1 MATTAIQTRAGEF
14 REALENRVLVADGA
28 MGTALYSKGVFI
40 NRCYDELNLSLPA
53 LVRDVHQEYAKAGAE
68 ILETNT
74 FGANRKRLAA
84 FGFAEKVRVINQAGV
99 RIARE
104 AARDL
109 AFVAGAIGPLGIRLE
124 PLGSTSFAE
133 ARDIFREQ
141 ADALIEAG
149 VDLLV
154 LETFRDVNELREA
167 IFAAREAAGPDV
179 VIMTQVSIEDD
190 GTLRDGT
197 STEDFTRWLDEWPVD
212 VIGLNCS
219 SGPKVMLETIEK
231 MVRFTKK
238 PLSAMPNAGLPAT
251 VEGRNLYLCS
261 PEYMAQYARRFLLA
275 GVKIVGG
282 CCGTTPEHIK
292 QIKGEARSLQHVQR
306 AQAGVIDEPQA
317 RPRGMEKV
325 PVAAK
330 SQLGAKLAAGT
341 FVAFVEILPPRGV
354 DASKE
359 VEGAKLCKAAGI
371 DCINVPDGPRA
382 SARMSAQVT
391 CQLIQQRAGIE
402 AVLHFCCRDRNILSI
417 QSELLGANAVG
428 VRNLICIT
436 GDPPRMGTY
445 PDASAVFDVDAIG
458 LANIVNNLNHGLDL
472 GGNPIG
478 SQTGLLIGVG
488 ANPGAL
494 NLDEELRRFDW
505 KVKAGAEY
513 IVTQP
518 VFDLDQLEA
527 FLKRTEQYKLPLIA
541 GIWPLTSYRNAEF
554 MVNEL
559 RVPVPQPFMDRMRS
573 AESVEAARAEGI
585 AIAREMVERVRPLT
599 AGVQL
604 SAPFGRYQ
612 MAIDVAE
619 AIGSRE

>member
-1 MATTAIQTRAGEF
+1 MR
-14 REALENRVLVADGA
+14 L
-28 MGTALYSKGVFI
+28 I
-40 NRCYDELNLSLPA
+40 N
-53 LVRDVHQEYAKAGAE
+53 H
-68 ILETNT
+68 
-74 FGANRKRLAA
+74 
-84 FGFAEKVRVINQAGV
+84 AGV

-104 AARDL
+104 AAREQ
-109 AFVAGAIGPLGIRLE
+109 AFVAGAVGPLGIRLE
-124 PLGSTSFAE
+124 PLGPTSFEE
-133 ARDIFREQ
+133 ARAIFREQ
-141 ADALIEAG
+141 IEALVEAG

-154 LETFRDVNELREA
+154 LETFRDSNEIREA
-167 IFAAREAAGPDV
+167 IFAAREAAGSD
-179 VIMTQVSIEDD
+179 ITLIAQLSIEDD

-197 STEDFTRWLDEWPVD
+197 STEVFTRRLDEWPVD
-212 VIGLNCS
+212 VVGLNCS
-219 SGPKVMLETIEK
+219 SGPKVMFETIEK
-231 MVRFTKK
+231 MLHYTKK

-261 PEYMAQYARRFLLA
+261 PEYMAQYARRFLMA

-282 CCGTTPEHIK
+282 CCGTTAEHIK
-292 QIKGEARSLQHVQR
+292 EIRSEARSLQPVQR
-306 AQAGVIDEPQA
+306 SISTTVEVPAA
-317 RPRGMEKV
+317 RAKALEKV
-325 PVAAK
+325 PVAKK
-330 SQLGAKLAAGT
+330 SQLGAKLDAGA
-341 FVAFVEILPPRGV
+341 FVAFVEILPPRGI

-391 CQLIQQRAGIE
+391 CQLIQQQAGIE

-417 QSELLGANAVG
+417 QSELLGAHTVG

-445 PDASAVFDVDAIG
+445 PDATAVFDVDAIG
-458 LANIVNNLNHGLDL
+458 LTNIVNNLNHGLDV
-472 GGNPIG
+472 GGNPMG
-478 SQTGLLIGVG
+478 SQTALLIGVG

-494 NLDEELRRFDW
+494 NMDEELRRFDW
-505 KVKAGAEY
+505 KVQAGAEY

-518 VFDLDQLEA
+518 VFDLDLLEA
-527 FLKRTEQYKLPLIA
+527 FLKRTGEYKLPFIA

-559 RVPVPQPFMDRMRS
+559 RVPVPEHYMERMRR
-573 AESVEAARAEGI
+573 AESAEAARAEGV
-585 AIAREMVERVRPLT
+585 AIAREMVERVKPMV

-612 MAIDVAE
+612 MAIEVAE
-619 AIGSRE
+619 AIGSREQS